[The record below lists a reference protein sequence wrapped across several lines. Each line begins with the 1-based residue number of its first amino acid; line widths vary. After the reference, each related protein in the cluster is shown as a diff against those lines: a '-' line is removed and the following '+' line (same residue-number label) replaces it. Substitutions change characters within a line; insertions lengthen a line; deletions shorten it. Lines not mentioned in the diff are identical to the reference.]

1 MISRSTL
8 VGALVVVELAI
19 VGLALSAFSGL
30 RATTPAW
37 GSSAFQFGPPAVH
50 PPALDRTFV
59 TGPAPRVVVDV
70 RDVDV
75 RVDTHAAPTVV
86 ASEALQIAGYMS
98 GTVPAIQADASGPSV
113 RITMAGNGPH
123 FVLGDVSRTLRL
135 AVPEGS
141 AIEIVSAGRIDAS
154 GLRAKLV
161 AHTPDGSVHVRDHRG
176 DLDLSSSDGNIELVD
191 VQGADLAFNTHDGR
205 LYLTRVAGDRID
217 GHTNHGRIYAVDVTA
232 HDGALST
239 HFGRISASFTG
250 QSDATVAVSTRTE
263 HVSVSGLPSGQ
274 LSERARSVQL
284 GAGRGRFEVSTD
296 DGAVNISEG
305 ASS

>member
-8 VGALVVVELAI
+8 VGALVVAELAI
-19 VGLALSAFSGL
+19 VGLAFSAFAGVAAPSQ
-30 RATTPAW
+30 AW
-37 GSSAFQFGPPAVH
+37 GSAPFGLGAARVH
-50 PPALDRTFV
+50 PLALERTFV
-59 TGPAPRVVVDV
+59 TGFAPHVVIDV

-75 RVDTHAAPTVV
+75 RIETHESPTVG
-86 ASEALQIAGYMS
+86 ASESLAVAGYMS
-98 GTVPAIQADASGPSV
+98 GTIPPIQADANGPAV
-113 RITMAGNGPH
+113 RVTMTGSGPH
-123 FVLGDVSRTLRL
+123 FVLGDFTRSLRITVPAAS
-135 AVPEGS
+135 AVD
-141 AIEIVSAGRIDAS
+141 ILSAGRIDAS

-176 DLDLSSSDGNIELVD
+176 DLDLSSSDGNIELTD
-191 VQGADLAFNTHDGR
+191 VQGSDLAVNTHSGR

-250 QSDATVAVSTRTE
+250 RSDATVAASTRNEDVT
-263 HVSVSGLPSGQ
+263 VSGLPSQQ
-274 LSERARSVQL
+274 LGVRARTIPL
-284 GAGRGRFEVSTD
+284 GTGRGHFEVSTD